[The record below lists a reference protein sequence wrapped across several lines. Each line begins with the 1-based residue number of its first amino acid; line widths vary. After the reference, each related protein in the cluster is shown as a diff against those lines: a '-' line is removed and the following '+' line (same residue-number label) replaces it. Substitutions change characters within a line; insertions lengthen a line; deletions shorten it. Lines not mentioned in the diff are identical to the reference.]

1 MRDWMV
7 MVPSRGE
14 SASAM
19 TKPGWFED
27 RRGDGLGE
35 HRLGQQVVVGGLRLL
50 ERQRVVNA
58 GLGGEPHR
66 VAAGV
71 GVRGREVRAA
81 AQRVGDADRVVVGVE
96 QRALVAVDG
105 LSRSSGVVTSMSG

>member
-1 MRDWMV
+1 MV
-7 MVPSRGE
+7 
-14 SASAM
+14 
-19 TKPGWFED
+19 ED

-35 HRLGQQVVVGGLRLL
+35 HRLGQQVVVGGLRVL
-50 ERQRVVNA
+50 EGQRVVDA

-81 AQRVGDADRVVVGVE
+81 AQRVGDTDRVVVGAE

-105 LSRSSGVVTSMSG
+105 LCRSTIVVTIGIRWPAASVGQSMVVVTDAAR